1 MQQKGRPD
9 FTDDLT
15 FLLFSF
21 APPFS
26 VEHGLVWL
34 FAHCPQCII
43 LLFSFLADRSERFDD
58 ILGQAVIPT
67 LKLVFAAGMQFFA
80 TTFPKSLFQCPAPN
94 NVHKIRTFR
103 AKRTVPDLPAS
114 DPSLHQKV
122 VHKILGPMDWVG
134 KIKNFVSLGNQNP
147 TGVFFPSHLLFF
159 KPSSPDE
166 NGVPVGVKNIPE
178 LSANTRTR
186 SHERQSLKLLGEFHT
201 RNPPESSHFQFFFE
215 NQNFL
220 DTRKTLFGQWES
232 PFLSLF

>member
-1 MQQKGRPD
+1 MQQKGRPKS
-9 FTDDLT
+9 DDLA

-26 VEHGLVWL
+26 VEHGLVRF
-34 FAHCPQCII
+34 FACCPQCII
-43 LLFSFLADRSERFDD
+43 SLFSFLADRSERFND

-67 LKLVFAAGMQFFA
+67 LKPVLAIGMQFFPTA
-80 TTFPKSLFQCPAPN
+80 FPKPLFQCPAPD
-94 NVHKIRTFR
+94 NVHKIVTFR

-147 TGVFFPSHLLFF
+147 AGVFFPCHLLFF
-159 KPSSPDE
+159 KPSSPDKD
-166 NGVPVGVKNIPE
+166 GVLVGVKNIPE

-201 RNPPESSHFQFFFE
+201 RNPPESSHHQLFFK
-215 NQNFL
+215 
-220 DTRKTLFGQWES
+220 TRDVLGTRQTLFGQLES